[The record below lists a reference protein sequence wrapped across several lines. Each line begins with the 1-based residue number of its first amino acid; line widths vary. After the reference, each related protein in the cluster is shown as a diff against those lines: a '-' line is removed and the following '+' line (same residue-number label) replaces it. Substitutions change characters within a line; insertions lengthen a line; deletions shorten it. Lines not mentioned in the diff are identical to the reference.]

1 MIESQLFQCVHVLQ
15 KIRAGREFGRRGDR
29 CVRVAC
35 GGESS
40 LDLPHE
46 RGLRRPR
53 RCGVTQVMLGF
64 ESRFWPEELFDVV
77 CTDSYLPEIWTLKPE
92 GFRDQR
98 GEPNYL
104 ITGFVA
110 GDAADK
116 VCVCERARATG

>member
-1 MIESQLFQCVHVLQ
+1 
-15 KIRAGREFGRRGDR
+15 
-29 CVRVAC
+29 
-35 GGESS
+35 
-40 LDLPHE
+40 
-46 RGLRRPR
+46 
-53 RCGVTQVMLGF
+53 MLGF

-92 GFRDQR
+92 GFRDQS

-116 VCVCERARATG
+116 VCERDNVGRQGRKSSVYQHTAAANCTEIVRAAGSRGVEVLRRSVKMKNRAVALH